1 MNTMTAEQSVIA
13 QQALRALS
21 SAGKSRKQPA
31 AIRVQLE
38 MRKAEASVATVI
50 PEEAYELLVE
60 ILGHMANGKIV
71 TVVPRH
77 AELTTQQAADVLNV
91 SRPHLVKLLE
101 AGEIRFSKVGTH
113 RRVRYEDLMEYKK
126 RDDARREGTLD
137 ELVAEAEALGL
148 GY

>member
-1 MNTMTAEQSVIA
+1 MMTNDQAVIA

-21 SAGKSRKQPA
+21 GANARRKTAEVRVELQMQKSDAP
-31 AIRVQLE
+31 
-38 MRKAEASVATVI
+38 VATPI
-50 PEEAYELLVE
+50 PKEAYELLIE

-101 AGEIRFSKVGTH
+101 AGEIKFSKVGTH
-113 RRVRYEDLMEYKK
+113 RRVRYEDLIAYKK
-126 RDDARREGTLD
+126 QDDAKREAALD
-137 ELVAEAEALGL
+137 ELTAEAEALGL

>member
-1 MNTMTAEQSVIA
+1 MTMTSTDQAVIA

-21 SAGKSRKQPA
+21 SAKARRTSA
-31 AIRVQLE
+31 EVRVELA
-38 MRKAEASVATVI
+38 MKKAEAPVATTI
-50 PEEAYELLVE
+50 PEEAYALLVE

-101 AGEIRFSKVGTH
+101 AGEIAFTKVGTH
-113 RRVRYEDLMEYKK
+113 RRVRYDDLMAYKARDEAK
-126 RDDARREGTLD
+126 REAELD
-137 ELVAEAEALGL
+137 ELAAEALAL
-148 GY
+148 DVGY

>member
-1 MNTMTAEQSVIA
+1 MASLHQDQSVIA

-21 SAGKSRKQPA
+21 GAKARRKSAEV
-31 AIRVQLE
+31 RVQLE
-38 MRKAEASVATVI
+38 MKRAEAPVATPI
-50 PEEAYELLVE
+50 PEQAYELLVE

-77 AELTTQQAADVLNV
+77 AELTTQQAAALMNV

-101 AGEIRFSKVGTH
+101 QGAIKFSKIGTH
-113 RRVRYEDLMEYKK
+113 RRVRYEDLMDYKK
-126 RDDARREGTLD
+126 RDDAKREAALD
-137 ELVAEAEALGL
+137 ELAAEAEKLGL